1 MSKKEVIFIVGPTAT
16 GKSQVAY
23 LLAKSLKAEI
33 ISCDSMLVYK
43 EPEIITAKPAQNILS
58 EITHYF
64 INLISISEKY
74 SVYDYYKNAA
84 KRIESL
90 YKKNIPVIVCGG
102 TGLYHKALLDG
113 IFKQAKKDD
122 SLRKELDE
130 QIEKEGLHKF
140 YKQLK
145 IVDPEAAEKIS
156 QNDRKRIIRALEVY
170 RLTGEPISVKKK
182 EANGLWGKIPVK
194 VFGLRLSRDKLYEK
208 INKRVDKMFEL
219 GAVDEVKSLLNKK
232 ISITAE
238 KIIGIKEIKDYLK
251 NKGDSP
257 HAGTVPLGEEAK
269 EKIKQNTRRFAK
281 RQITWFKKDSR
292 IEWIDAES
300 RTAEEIADEIGSKVR
315 GPKS

>member
-182 EANGLWGKIPVK
+182 EANGLWGKTRESIK
-194 VFGLRLSRDKLYEK
+194 CLSWGQLMRLR
-208 INKRVDKMFEL
+208 VC
-219 GAVDEVKSLLNKK
+219 
-232 ISITAE
+232 
-238 KIIGIKEIKDYLK
+238 
-251 NKGDSP
+251 
-257 HAGTVPLGEEAK
+257 
-269 EKIKQNTRRFAK
+269 
-281 RQITWFKKDSR
+281 
-292 IEWIDAES
+292 
-300 RTAEEIADEIGSKVR
+300 
-315 GPKS
+315 